1 VGLLLGIKLFRDSL
15 VMVIKYPTFIQKHP
29 DH

>member
-1 VGLLLGIKLFRDSL
+1 ML
-15 VMVIKYPTFIQKHP
+15 IKYPTFIQKHP